1 MISLFSDDFKKK
13 MNQFL
18 LAFGISLMLGIMIL
32 GQDFRDSL
40 GKSVGFI
47 MDPLVTLLGTG
58 NFHIVLFI
66 MASITALYAT
76 LIQKYT
82 IDWDL
87 MRNTQEKMK
96 VFQKDFREAQLSN
109 NAALVK
115 KMEEER
121 NSMMSEQMDM
131 SKQQFKPM
139 AYISIISLPLFM
151 WAYYY
156 IKSHAAASFVF
167 PFWGSQ
173 ILTDTVFGPFQYWIF
188 WYFISSLA
196 VSQLVRKAL
205 GVGGV

>member
-1 MISLFSDDFKKK
+1 MVTQEFKKK
-13 MNQFL
+13 LDQLL
-18 LAFGISLMLGIMIL
+18 LAFGISLMVGIMIL

-40 GKSVGFI
+40 GKSVSLI
-47 MDPLVTLLGTG
+47 MDPLVGVLGAE

-66 MASITALYAT
+66 MASITALYAS

-96 VFQKDFREAQLSN
+96 AFQKEFREAQLSN
-109 NAALVK
+109 NTALMK

-121 NSMMSEQMDM
+121 KGMMEDQMEM

-139 AYISIISLPLFM
+139 AYISVISLPLFM

-156 IKSHAAASFVF
+156 IKGHEAASFVF
-167 PFWGSQ
+167 PFWGEQ
-173 ILTDTVFGPFQYWIF
+173 ILVDTILGPFQYWIF
-188 WYFISSLA
+188 WYFIASLA
-196 VSQLVRKAL
+196 VSQLIRKAL
-205 GVGGV
+205 DVGGV

>member
-1 MISLFSDDFKKK
+1 MVTESFKK
-13 MNQFL
+13 QLDRFL

-40 GKSVGFI
+40 GGAMSII
-47 MDPLVTLLGTG
+47 MDPVVTILGAN

-66 MASITALYAT
+66 MASITALYAS

-82 IDWDL
+82 INWDL

-96 VFQKDFREAQLSN
+96 VFQKEFREAQLSN
-109 NAALVK
+109 NTALMK

-121 NSMMSEQMDM
+121 SLMMQDQMEM

-151 WAYYY
+151 WAYHY
-156 IKSHAAASFVF
+156 IRAHEAASLVF
-167 PFWGSQ
+167 PFWGQQ
-173 ILTDTVFGPFQYWIF
+173 ILTDPVFGPFQHWIF
-188 WYFISSLA
+188 WYFIASLA
-196 VSQLVRKAL
+196 VSQLIRKAL
-205 GVGGV
+205 DVGGV